1 MAQMRQAAARSAHKS
16 RSSKAAARKPR
27 ASKPAANKP
36 AVKAPPRRG
45 GARPGAGRPPKG
57 DRAGSPHKERP
68 EISPRHPLHIVLRSL
83 PVLGSLRRHDMYLA
97 IRKATEQVTDRDGFR
112 LVHVSLAPAE
122 LHLLIEARD
131 KRSLARGMQAFQI
144 SAAKHVNRAF
154 SRRRPGPRRRGPVF
168 PDRYHAEALSTPRD
182 VRDTLVRM
190 LNGWRA
196 HKSDR
201 TPAEA
206 LAQRSWKLDW
216 YSSAAAFPDWTEAT
230 TDARLRHPPADH
242 EPLAVSPPESALLKD
257 GWKQH
262 GPTISRSEA
271 PPALAE
277 RPPARAALR
286 RRGPDDRRARPRPLP
301 GVPRA

>member
-1 MAQMRQAAARSAHKS
+1 MAKVKQAAARPKKS
-16 RSSKAAARKPR
+16 P
-27 ASKPAANKP
+27 ANKSP
-36 AVKAPPRRG
+36 AKARPEKPRRG

-57 DRAGSPHKERP
+57 DRAGSPHKARP
-68 EISPRHPLHIVLRSL
+68 EISPKHPLHVVLRSL
-83 PVLGSLRRHDMYLA
+83 PVLGSLRRQDMYLA
-97 IRKATEQVTDRDGFR
+97 IGKATQQLVDREGFR
-112 LVHVSLAPAE
+112 LVHVSLAPTE

-206 LAQRSWKLDW
+206 AAQRTWKLDW
-216 YSSAAAFPDWTEAT
+216 YSSAAAFPGWTEAS

-242 EPLAVSPPESALLKD
+242 EPLTVSPPESALLKD
-257 GWKQH
+257 GWKQL
-262 GPTISRSEA
+262 GATISRSEA
-271 PPALAE
+271 PPALPPAK
-277 RPPARAALR
+277 RPPR
-286 RRGPDDRRARPRPLP
+286 
-301 GVPRA
+301 